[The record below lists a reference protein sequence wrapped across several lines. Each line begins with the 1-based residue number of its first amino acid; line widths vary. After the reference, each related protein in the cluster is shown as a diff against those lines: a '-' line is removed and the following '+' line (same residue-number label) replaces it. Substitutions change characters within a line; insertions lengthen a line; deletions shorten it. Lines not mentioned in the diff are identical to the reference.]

1 MGVIKNKFGK
11 FSELVFYI
19 TTTGLIAEPLVKR
32 SADED
37 SATRGAIVG
46 DNNNRLNGMAPKGA
60 TLYYKNYLHRNPKQL
75 VACCTD
81 KSYVAMLLRLSELT
95 EKKKLF
101 G

>member
-37 SATRGAIVG
+37 SATRGAI
-46 DNNNRLNGMAPKGA
+46 A
-60 TLYYKNYLHRNPKQL
+60 KQL
-75 VACCTD
+75 RLGQLGVAL
-81 KSYVAMLLRLSELT
+81 KG
-95 EKKKLF
+95 KQI